1 MTMRHILAAAAALCV
16 FSQAFAEARQPY
28 SADAYQDAAQSGQ
41 PVLIEVHAD
50 WCPTC
55 RMQEPVLDKLS
66 KEPQYRHIARFRVDF
81 DTQKDAVKRFN
92 ARAQSTL
99 VLLQGGAEIARAV
112 GVTDEARI
120 RALLDQARAPR

>member
-1 MTMRHILAAAAALCV
+1 MRRILAAAAATLCV

-28 SADAYQDAAQSGQ
+28 SAAAYQAAAKSGQ

-55 RMQEPVLDKLS
+55 RAQAPILDKLAT
-66 KEPQYRHIARFRVDF
+66 EPPYRDIARFRVDY
-81 DTQKDAVKRFN
+81 DAQKDAVKRFN

-99 VLLQGGAEIARAV
+99 VLLKGGSEIARAV